1 MKCVYG
7 DWRVLAKVV
16 VKLGKGGFFGYNGR
30 KLRNREEQRYVLG
43 ERSETASL
51 AGAGEGT

>member
-1 MKCVYG
+1 M
-7 DWRVLAKVV
+7 LAKVV